1 MAGKPEE
8 ETKAT
13 KRPRRL
19 IKQIEND
26 VLTIQ
31 VVGVDGALNFD
42 HKTLPPE
49 TSSLLPVIALS
60 HILGD
65 SAAGT
70 KGVDAAAAINAK
82 WAAMMEGKMTTRK
95 AAAPSVKQSELLENF
110 AKLSD
115 KEKKVAAP
123 FLAKLGVDVS
133 TL

>member
-1 MAGKPEE
+1 MAE

-19 IKQIEND
+19 VKKIENG

-31 VVGVDGALNFD
+31 VVGVEGSKSYDPNS
-42 HKTLPPE
+42 LPPV
-49 TSSLLPVIALS
+49 TKDQLPVIATS
-60 HILGD
+60 HLLGD
-65 SAAGT
+65 SAAGC
-70 KGVDAAAAINAK
+70 KGADAAAAIDAK

-95 AAAPSVKQSELLENF
+95 PAAPSVKQSELLDNF
-110 AKLSD
+110 AKLTD

-133 TL
+133 AL